1 MHGVPLDFRHMAEG
15 LREPLTFTVYVL
27 GILGAAYHLANGL
40 ATFCI
45 TWGLTISPRAQARM
59 TSVALVLFLVI
70 SFIGL
75 NSVFGFL
82 GMGINI

>member
-1 MHGVPLDFRHMAEG
+1 MAQG
-15 LREPLTFTVYVL
+15 LTEPLTLTVYMF

-70 SFIGL
+70 SFIGI
-75 NSVFGFL
+75 NSVLGFL
-82 GMGINI
+82 GRGINI